1 MCSGIEAASVAWT
14 PLGWEAAWFSEIEP
28 FPCSVLAHHFPTVPN
43 HGDMTTLPERIRNG
57 EVEAPD
63 VFCGGTPCQAFSV
76 AGKRQS
82 LDDARGNLSLIF
94 CEVANAIDNARRDRE
109 CIIFWENVPGVLSTK
124 DNAFGC
130 FLAGLAGE
138 DEPLQPSGKRWPDA
152 GCVLGPQR
160 AVAWR
165 VLDAQYFGLAQRRK
179 RVFVVASAREDFD
192 PAAVLLEFDG
202 VRRDSAPSRE
212 AGQEVADDAGAGT
225 AGGSWWD
232 GGQVSQTLDAVLH
245 KGQTMP
251 EKNRFPA
258 VLQPVAF
265 SIMPMNSG
273 KDYKA
278 RQTDVAQPLMAG
290 GPVGGNQG
298 GDFIAQAVAVRTAN
312 TGANGHGISPECAHT
327 LDRAQGQAV
336 AFPQNQLGEV
346 RASDVF
352 NTINTN
358 SNASGPTVMQPNMQV
373 RRLTP
378 RECERLQGFPDDW
391 TLVPHRGK
399 PAADGP
405 RYKAIG
411 NSWAVPV
418 VRWVGRRIEYSLA
431 GIL

>member
-1 MCSGIEAASVAWT
+1 M
-14 PLGWEAAWFSEIEP
+14 
-28 FPCSVLAHHFPTVPN
+28 
-43 HGDMTTLPERIRNG
+43 
-57 EVEAPD
+57 
-63 VFCGGTPCQAFSV
+63 
-76 AGKRQS
+76 
-82 LDDARGNLSLIF
+82 
-94 CEVANAIDNARRDRE
+94 
-109 CIIFWENVPGVLSTK
+109 
-124 DNAFGC
+124 
-130 FLAGLAGE
+130 
-138 DEPLQPSGKRWPDA
+138 
-152 GCVLGPQR
+152 
-160 AVAWR
+160 
-165 VLDAQYFGLAQRRK
+165 
-179 RVFVVASAREDFD
+179 
-192 PAAVLLEFDG
+192 
-202 VRRDSAPSRE
+202 
-212 AGQEVADDAGAGT
+212 
-225 AGGSWWD
+225 
-232 GGQVSQTLDAVLH
+232 
-245 KGQTMP
+245 
-251 EKNRFPA
+251 
-258 VLQPVAF
+258 
-265 SIMPMNSG
+265 
-273 KDYKA
+273 
-278 RQTDVAQPLMAG
+278 
-290 GPVGGNQG
+290 GGNQG